1 MVGTPRHV
9 GLGIRSQQTTQKEH
23 CQQRQKMSF
32 HNLSI
37 QIGCKG
43 TKIIANNGI
52 ICLQKC
58 AFGMLRTFANTFS
71 W

>member
-43 TKIIANNGI
+43 TNKRAQCKIKLVFIFV
-52 ICLQKC
+52 LSSES
-58 AFGMLRTFANTFS
+58 T
-71 W
+71 